1 MTLQFSNLTWEGKRT
16 CDWVCRSLFVW
27 TTLHGSPG
35 ASHRSRIPKVLTDY
49 MEHHHT
55 HHQHHGGY
63 SEHHRFP
70 SVKIETSKFN
80 LHLQQDDVKMT
91 FDVAPAAA
99 PNLRQSSARSTEC
112 VTFLHLIWNHI
123 YSLCKHGLRVSLI
136 QNHSV
141 THALWKMWKA
151 ICPEERVH
159 VKRQNG
165 IKENKCG
172 TCAKAFV
179 KRMGFQLKILV
190 WKNEN
195 IAADPLS

>member
-1 MTLQFSNLTWEGKRT
+1 MAQTRSDCIKFPTYQSKTKQQNATKLMTLQFSNLTWEGKRT

-55 HHQHHGGY
+55 HHQHHDGY
-63 SEHHRFP
+63 SEHLFP

-112 VTFLHLIWNHI
+112 VTFFHFFEIT
-123 YSLCKHGLRVSLI
+123 Y
-136 QNHSV
+136 
-141 THALWKMWKA
+141 
-151 ICPEERVH
+151 
-159 VKRQNG
+159 
-165 IKENKCG
+165 
-172 TCAKAFV
+172 
-179 KRMGFQLKILV
+179 ILYANMD
-190 WKNEN
+190 WEYY
-195 IAADPLS
+195 

>member
-1 MTLQFSNLTWEGKRT
+1 MAQTRSDCIKFPTYQSKTKQQNATKFMTLRLSNLTWEGKRT

-63 SEHHRFP
+63 SEHLYHRFP

-91 FDVAPAAA
+91 FDVATATAPGKSQIWHRAA
-99 PNLRQSSARSTEC
+99 PDQRNVSHFY
-112 VTFLHLIWNHI
+112 TF
-123 YSLCKHGLRVSLI
+123 
-136 QNHSV
+136 
-141 THALWKMWKA
+141 
-151 ICPEERVH
+151 
-159 VKRQNG
+159 
-165 IKENKCG
+165 
-172 TCAKAFV
+172 F
-179 KRMGFQLKILV
+179 
-190 WKNEN
+190 
-195 IAADPLS
+195 